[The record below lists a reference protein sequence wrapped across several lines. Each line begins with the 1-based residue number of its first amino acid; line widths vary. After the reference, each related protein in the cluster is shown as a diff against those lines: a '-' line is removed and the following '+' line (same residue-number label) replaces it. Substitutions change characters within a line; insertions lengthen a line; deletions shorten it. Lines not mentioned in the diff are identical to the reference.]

1 MAEKEEKKPVIIKAF
16 PEPHEY
22 QEDEKA
28 FLCAVGLC
36 ITRWAFVDRCLFRLF
51 RVGIG
56 AATFRAALV
65 YYDQH
70 SINTRLRQV
79 DSLLKELFSL
89 PDHEEYRTRWKDL
102 CTRINDLMPT
112 RNVIAHQP
120 TQRRHTSDGEK
131 AIYVYGIYIEPHQRH
146 LKKEFKGM
154 KGKDALQI
162 DDLIAHADAAE
173 DLVLE
178 LTSFTKKVIR
188 AFR

>member
-1 MAEKEEKKPVIIKAF
+1 
-16 PEPHEY
+16 
-22 QEDEKA
+22 
-28 FLCAVGLC
+28 
-36 ITRWAFVDRCLFRLF
+36 
-51 RVGIG
+51 
-56 AATFRAALV
+56 
-65 YYDQH
+65 
-70 SINTRLRQV
+70 
-79 DSLLKELFSL
+79 
-89 PDHEEYRTRWKDL
+89 
-102 CTRINDLMPT
+102 MPT

-120 TQRRHTSDGEK
+120 TQRRHASDGEK
-131 AIYVYGIYIEPHQRH
+131 AIYVYGIYIEPYQRH